1 MFFDQSYRA
10 INARTCIK
18 VHLLAQCKEIL
29 LISSMKWLCTF
40 IKRNIVFYI
49 IIVSHIH
56 YFFLNVVF
64 EILRTGVQNFVG
76 VFSSKRWRVY
86 PILST
91 KSQGYTKCAVDSSWI
106 IQLLI
111 YCHLVRRSTRL
122 AVSSP
127 EPRIC
132 RFIYQSLPKYMNYP
146 CIIQFKLALYDLKTD
161 FGQI

>member
-76 VFSSKRWRVY
+76 VFFQQKLEGLPYVEHKITGLHKMCSGFQLDHPAINLLSFSQKVNKAGSQLTRTKDMQVY
-86 PILST
+86 LTVVAQIHELSLYNPI
-91 KSQGYTKCAVDSSWI
+91 QIG
-106 IQLLI
+106 
-111 YCHLVRRSTRL
+111 
-122 AVSSP
+122 
-127 EPRIC
+127 
-132 RFIYQSLPKYMNYP
+132 FI
-146 CIIQFKLALYDLKTD
+146 
-161 FGQI
+161 